1 MNKAN
6 CQLLLRICRN
16 LETLLDAQH
25 SGLEAGGG
33 GKLWRA
39 PKWASKYALTS

>member
-6 CQLLLRICRN
+6 CQLLLCICRN

-25 SGLEAGGG
+25 SGSEAGGG
-33 GKLWRA
+33 GLWRV
-39 PKWASKYALTS
+39 PKWANKSALTS